1 MIVQVESYISLESV
15 LQLIEQL
22 GVKLEVDPGLL
33 QVQYPLDSDLWWL
46 EYWEMVTHMEVY

>member
-15 LQLIEQL
+15 VGLIEQL